1 MDLFFYSYVNT
12 MLILFTMA
20 FVKILVSDKV
30 SLLSFVLTFLEQVI
44 GKFFHMNPGIILNFW
59 NSHGNYIKL

>member
-44 GKFFHMNPGIILNFW
+44 GKFFHMNPGII
-59 NSHGNYIKL
+59 